1 MVGEKEQ
8 VCYDVQVWNSYDD
21 FSVAMST
28 IENFEIEKLLYH
40 LIPRVRTFSFIA
52 ITKCVNHGNVTNVYL
67 MAVIYNKNDWKV
79 NNINKK
85 TIFYNGKEDL
95 VFLTDGLM
103 QLPCDNQNE
112 MINEFNII
120 SNKLTT
126 KGKFISKLLKKI
138 KV

>member
-21 FSVAMST
+21 FPVAMST

-40 LIPRVRTFSFIA
+40 LIPRVRAFSFIV
-52 ITKCVNHGNVTNVYL
+52 ITKCVYHENVTSVYP

-79 NNINKK
+79 INIDMK
-85 TIFYNGKEDL
+85 TTFYNGKEDL
-95 VFLTDGLM
+95 RFLTDGLT

-126 KGKFISKLLKKI
+126 KGKFIGKLLKKI

>member
-1 MVGEKEQ
+1 MAGEKEQ

-21 FSVAMST
+21 FPVAMST

-40 LIPRVRTFSFIA
+40 FIPNFRTFSFIA
-52 ITKCVNHGNVTNVYL
+52 ITKCVNHENATRVYPI
-67 MAVIYNKNDWKV
+67 AVIYNKNDWKV
-79 NNINKK
+79 NNMDRK
-85 TIFYNGKEDL
+85 TVFYNGKEDL
-95 VFLTDGLM
+95 VFFTDGLM

-112 MINEFNII
+112 MVNEFNII

-126 KGKFISKLLKKI
+126 KGKFIGKLLKKI